1 MTVVPSTGAG
11 GLAIPE
17 EDYGLEDFD
26 PTTDAIMPRLQ
37 IDHKEALF
45 VDNLS
50 GQKFK
55 ELDVILLGLVKQR
68 IMWADEV
75 EDGEG
80 PLCKSFNYNEGHP
93 DKDFP
98 WEKSGFDPAKYPD
111 DAALPCANCALK
123 EWGSAL
129 NGKTPWC
136 SEQHTFPL
144 LMQLA
149 GGWAPALFTTQRT
162 GIKPSKTYLTSFS
175 RTKTPLY
182 TVITKLS
189 LQAFKRGTVDYAVP
203 VFVQKEATESS
214 EWTFY
219 AQQYRSIRSFITTRP
234 SRDDD
239 DGTAPAPV
247 AAAAPAAAAPAD
259 PDDLPF

>member
-1 MTVVPSTGAG
+1 MTVVPSSG
-11 GLAIPE
+11 GLAIPVPE

-50 GQKFK
+50 GQKFS

-80 PLCKSFNYNEGHP
+80 PLCKSFNYTEGHP
-93 DKDFP
+93 SPDFP
-98 WEKSGFDPAKYPD
+98 WEKSKFDKASYPD
-111 DAALPCANCALK
+111 DAVLPCANCYLK

-189 LQAFKRGTVDYAVP
+189 LQAYKRGTVDYAVP

-214 EWTFY
+214 EWPFY
-219 AQQYRSIRSFITTRP
+219 AQQYRSIRSFISTRP

-239 DGTAPAPV
+239 EAAAPAAPAV
-247 AAAAPAAAAPAD
+247 ATAAAPAAA
-259 PDDLPF
+259 DDDIPF